1 MLTFSS
7 EKRWS
12 FSKEIELEVN
22 VDKTKCMAM
31 SGDKDAGQSHNIWGM
46 KNSSFESVEGFKYLA
61 TTLTSQNSLQEEI
74 KSRLKVGNACYHS
87 VQNLLSSSLI
97 SENLKIKI

>member
-31 SGDKDAGQSHNIWGM
+31 SGDEDAGQSHNIWGM
-46 KNSSFESVEGFKYLA
+46 KNSSFESVEEFKYLA
-61 TTLTSQNSLQEEI
+61 TTLTSQNSLQEDLRADLSQVMLAI
-74 KSRLKVGNACYHS
+74 IRCRIFCLPVCYP
-87 VQNLLSSSLI
+87 
-97 SENLKIKI
+97 KK